1 MLNTSPMLSSENI
14 IDLNNDKR
22 INNYKQVY
30 NSMYLGYKRKKVN
43 TKDSL
48 DNMSI
53 NNFLSYYSQPQ
64 NAPRKILSLCEIVYF
79 ESNISLINTF
89 FFAFYHNKSKIYK
102 YKEKYKNLFTNNY
115 LDILFTMK
123 EFPDFNI
130 FDYLNLNLEPSESKK
145 RENKLMI
152 ITRNNIILN
161 LLIIATEIHLHE
173 EEGIIHFPRIEKKK
187 TYPYFLVTENSLLF
201 NDLSFL
207 NKTIEQFKNIILEE
221 ENKYEIEYDVEIL
234 FLSLLGYKNTA
245 KIIKQKFYDY
255 FKIFMDECDFI
266 DDFNLDTFLT
276 NTIEK
281 KYFESLTQSEI
292 IVFRKI
298 LNNAARRKFYY
309 GFELILQNVEF
320 CYITSEGRI
329 WKNIGKKMTEE
340 QVYNLW
346 NLYESNLDLIK
357 NKNLVETIYYENK
370 IKLKNLRTERQFYQ
384 FYLQTNQ
391 LNAIYQKEKKF
402 NLHDKISEYTE
413 TINKINHRMR
423 KIHNDLKLNFVT
435 SLREL
440 LEIFFR
446 SDIKE
451 LVLYFLEQ
459 YKKNTKFTSFPIEI
473 YELCLNYDEDISID
487 IMDLSLNLSNVK
499 PKYMQICLI
508 KKYFRLAREL
518 LKFYVCRIYLNSP
531 PPNSDEYIGWI
542 SKIQYKS
549 KREFIENA
557 TFKHS
562 RGGKKMLNFLQD
574 HKSSL
579 PKKNSYSDDNL
590 TTDDNDFYN
599 STYNSAYNSI
609 YNSAIS
615 KKFLNTSNII
625 KNSDNSIMSN
635 FVSNTSL
642 VQISTSTNLN
652 QQNFSTK
659 RYKEEDN
666 INQNTES
673 MKAFTNIIKRYK
685 SNKID
690 GEKKKGIFARVKDK
704 FSIIKRKKKS
714 RNSKTKIIPRI
725 NLITPLSNKDTG
737 SIMNLF
743 SLDMFGE
750 ENKMLKRRNTLSS
763 SSVIEKTKKK
773 GFAITIDM
781 DNSPNYDKNS
791 YITNGTISG
800 TEDGYKSEN
809 DYSPIKKINN
819 KYNNFRKSAF
829 CPQVITTKYSNDSI
843 NKFEDNNKSK
853 QNLTYKSSENI
864 LEHNNT
870 IKITPKRKKSKRNT
884 KRRGSMHEIKVENF
898 EEIDFQINVQ
908 NVLIEQL
915 RFGEYVCDALCLLN
929 TIEEKCL
936 NRNNFH
942 KIFSYLLVYTTSED
956 ALTRCKEPLLF
967 IGLAAE
973 LLLKLGK
980 LNNKLMYK
988 ARAVADEILELGE
1001 KIQSSIKD
1009 EDSLNFFLRE
1019 QFDHK
1024 GRNALSIYAENKFF
1038 NLLTDNSIG
1047 GIVQK
1052 IWYGNSYEYTCF
1064 RFLRMSRIL
1073 ITNPTYETF
1082 QQVISINYYPKFTYF
1097 TFQYHCYKMNTSS
1110 RFILKTIFHFI
1121 ICIYYEYIVYSLP
1134 QEYYNDNKGIELKV
1148 KLANTLL
1155 LCFFIDNLFRYIFL
1169 LKSERKILVNTL
1181 ELMIVGVTFL
1191 CVFLLYFGLPD
1202 KLSSEKMDKTHKF
1215 VESILVSIILIMSWL
1230 KVMSLISYTYTFGPF
1245 IRILIN
1251 IFWQVFAFMIIVI
1264 CFIFLFGQCFT
1275 IFFQHSNSDF
1285 EYIYISFMTLFG
1297 TAFGQVEF
1305 DGFKNLNVFGYVVL
1319 MSFTTI
1325 SNIMLFNLIVGIINN
1340 LFNNA
1345 QENAD
1350 AESRAMIILIH
1361 EDIKWDDNYGIL
1373 IFLPPPI
1380 NIVALIF
1387 NIIIIFFDNYFDC
1400 KYYNELFCK
1409 ISYIF
1414 IAIIYFIYIFILGI
1428 ICYPFTLFKSYYH
1441 IFYDFIYKSLYDE
1454 KGFIEK
1460 KRKMR
1465 FIINLILLPFKLF
1478 GYFGQDLYNFW
1489 IICYKENLIENY
1501 TQFENEFTKDYI
1513 LELRRVI
1520 CDLRFKEKKKIISL
1534 YEMYE
1539 RLNLFKRRRFDLIS
1553 DSDNKSS
1560 RSVSVSNY
1568 NLTRLNSISQDSNIE
1583 SENGRSKKDIMVS
1596 NSINLENKFLKESFK
1611 TKFRALLDKLADIE
1625 GNLDLERAL
1634 IILPNRV
1641 KYSESYLQSLKYLK
1655 IRVLIRGIRKLL
1667 FKNEN
1672 NFDYSFKKM
1681 QILIYKIMIKFYLIY
1696 NYLDGDELMKIQEE
1710 LYIINNNPLFQKNS
1724 NLMMRFE
1731 KRDDESEYDD
1741 EGDEFLMSNLIQK
1754 HFTSSFTKIIKN
1766 FQKNT

>member
-1 MLNTSPMLSSENI
+1 MLSPSNKPNVETLS
-14 IDLNNDKR
+14 DMNNDKR
-22 INNYKQVY
+22 FINHKQSY
-30 NSMYLGYKRKKVN
+30 NSMYLGYKRKNVN

-48 DNMSI
+48 DNISI

-64 NAPRKILSLCEIVYF
+64 NAPRKILSLSEIVYF

-89 FFAFYHNKSKIYK
+89 FFTFYHNKSKIHK
-102 YKEKYKNLFTNNY
+102 FKEKYKNLFTNNY
-115 LDILFTMK
+115 VDILFTMK

-130 FDYLNLNLEPSESKK
+130 FDYLNLHLENSESKK

-161 LLIIATEIHLHE
+161 LLVIATEIHLHE
-173 EEGIIHFPRIEKKK
+173 EEGLIHFPRIEKKK
-187 TYPYFLVTENSLLF
+187 TYPYFIITENSFLF

-207 NKTIEQFKNIILEE
+207 NSTIEQFKNIILEE
-221 ENKYEIEYDVEIL
+221 ENIYNIEYDVEIL
-234 FLSLLGYKNTA
+234 FLSLLGYKNTS
-245 KIIKQKFYDY
+245 KIIKQKYYDY
-255 FKIFMDECDFI
+255 FKTFMEECDFI

-329 WKNIGKKMTEE
+329 WKNIGKKMNEE

-346 NLYESNLDLIK
+346 NLYECNLDLIK
-357 NKNLVETIYYENK
+357 SKNLIETIYYENK
-370 IKLKNLRTERQFYQ
+370 IKLNNLRTERKFYQ

-391 LNAIYQKEKKF
+391 FNEIYQKEQKY
-402 NLHDKISEYTE
+402 NLHNKLSEYSE
-413 TINKINHRMR
+413 TINNINHRIK
-423 KIHNDLKLNFVT
+423 KIQNDFKLNFVT

-440 LEIFFR
+440 LEIFFK

-459 YKKNTKFTSFPIEI
+459 YKRHRKFTSFPIEI

-531 PPNSDEYIGWI
+531 PPNSDDYIGWI

-562 RGGKKMLNFLQD
+562 RGGKKILNFLQEP
-574 HKSSL
+574 KSSL
-579 PKKNSYSDDNL
+579 AAKNNYSDDNL
-590 TTDDNDFYN
+590 TTDDNDLYN
-599 STYNSAYNSI
+599 NTYNSI
-609 YNSAIS
+609 YNSGIS
-615 KKFLNTSNII
+615 KKFLNSSNVI
-625 KNSDNSIMSN
+625 KNTENSIISN
-635 FVSNTSL
+635 YVSNTSL
-642 VQISTSTNLN
+642 MPISTLSKLKSK
-652 QQNFSTK
+652 QFYSK
-659 RYKEEDN
+659 KYKEEDIFQN
-666 INQNTES
+666 NQA
-673 MKAFTNIIKRYK
+673 MKAFTNIIKRYH

-690 GEKKKGIFARVKDK
+690 KNKKKGILSRIKDK
-704 FSIIKRKKKS
+704 FHRPKKLKKNSI
-714 RNSKTKIIPRI
+714 TKIIPRI
-725 NLITPLSNKDTG
+725 NLITPLSNNETG
-737 SIMNLF
+737 TSINLF
-743 SLDMFGE
+743 SLNSLEDY
-750 ENKMLKRRNTLSS
+750 KKIKKRNTLSS
-763 SSVIEKTKKK
+763 STVIDKRKKK
-773 GFAITIDM
+773 SFALTIDM
-781 DNSPNYDKNS
+781 NNSKEIDKIS
-791 YITNGTISG
+791 LITVGSISG
-800 TEDGYKSEN
+800 TDDGYKSEN
-809 DYSPIKKINN
+809 DYSPIKRSNLKDNH
-819 KYNNFRKSAF
+819 FRKSGF
-829 CPQVITTKYSNDSI
+829 CPHVTTKYSNDSI
-843 NKFEDNNKSK
+843 NKSDDNSKSK
-853 QNLTYKSSENI
+853 QNITYKSSEN
-864 LEHNNT
+864 LMENNN
-870 IKITPKRKKSKRNT
+870 IKVTPRRKKTYRN
-884 KRRGSMHEIKVENF
+884 KIRRSSCHEIKVENL

-908 NVLIEQL
+908 SVLIEQL

-929 TIEEKCL
+929 SIEEKCL

-942 KIFSYLLVYTTSED
+942 KIFSFLLVYTTSED
-956 ALTRCKEPLLF
+956 ALTKCKEPLLF

-1038 NLLTDNSIG
+1038 NLLADNSIG

-1052 IWYGNSYEYTCF
+1052 IWYGNGYEYTCF

-1073 ITNPTYETF
+1073 ITNNTYESF
-1082 QQVISINYYPKFTYF
+1082 QQVTSVDYHPKCTYF
-1097 TFQYHCYKMNTSS
+1097 TFQYYCYKYNTSS
-1110 RFILKTIFHFI
+1110 RFFLKTIFYFI
-1121 ICIYYEYIVYSLP
+1121 ICFYYEYIVYTLP
-1134 QEYYNDNKGIELKV
+1134 DEYYYNNDRIELKV
-1148 KLANTLL
+1148 KLANSFLI
-1155 LCFFIDNLFRYIFL
+1155 CFCTDFLFRYIFL
-1169 LKSERKILVNTL
+1169 LKSERKIQVNTL
-1181 ELMIVGVTFL
+1181 ELVILVTTLICIV
-1191 CVFLLYFGLPD
+1191 LLYYRLPE
-1202 KLSSEKMDKTHKF
+1202 KLSSEQKDKNYEF
-1215 VESILVSIILIMSWL
+1215 IESILVSIILIMSWL
-1230 KVMSLISYTYTFGPF
+1230 RVMQLISITYIYGPF

-1251 IFWQVFAFMIIVI
+1251 IFWQVFAFMVIVI
-1264 CFIFLFGQCFT
+1264 CILFLFGQCFT
-1275 IFFQHSNSDF
+1275 IFFQNSNPDF
-1285 EYIYISFMTLFG
+1285 KFIYNSFMTLFG
-1297 TAFGQVEF
+1297 TAFGQVDFE
-1305 DGFKNLNVFGYVVL
+1305 GFTQLKIFGYILL
-1319 MSFTTI
+1319 MAFTTI

-1380 NIVALIF
+1380 NIVAVIF
-1387 NIIIIFFDNYFDC
+1387 NIIIIFFDNYLDC
-1400 KYYNELFCK
+1400 KYYNEMFCK

-1414 IAIIYFIYIFILGI
+1414 IAIIYFIYIIILGI
-1428 ICYPFTLFKSYYH
+1428 LCYPFTLFKSYYH
-1441 IFYDFIYKSLYDE
+1441 IFYDCMYKSVYDE
-1454 KGFIEK
+1454 KGCVEK

-1465 FIINLILLPFKLF
+1465 FIINILLLPFKLIFIF
-1478 GYFGQDLYNFW
+1478 GEDLFYFW
-1489 IICYKENLIENY
+1489 IICYKENLVENSPLY
-1501 TQFENEFTKDYI
+1501 ENEFTKDYI

-1534 YEMYE
+1534 YEIYE
-1539 RLNLFKRRRFDLIS
+1539 RLNLFQKKKMDLIS
-1553 DSDNKSS
+1553 ESENKSS
-1560 RSVSVSNY
+1560 RSVSMSNY
-1568 NLTRLNSISQDSNIE
+1568 NLTRINSMSQDSFIE
-1583 SENGRSKKDIMVS
+1583 SENGRNKRDIMTS
-1596 NSINLENKFLKESFK
+1596 SSINLENKYLKESFK
-1611 TKFRALLDKLADIE
+1611 TKFRILLDKLADVE

-1641 KYSESYLQSLKYLK
+1641 KYSENYLKSLKYLK

-1681 QILIYKIMIKFYLIY
+1681 QMLIYKIMIKFYLIY
-1696 NYLDGDELMKIQEE
+1696 NYLNENELIKIKDELY
-1710 LYIINNNPLFQKNS
+1710 LINNNPLFQKNS
-1724 NLMMRFE
+1724 NLMMKFE

-1754 HFTSSFTKIIKN
+1754 HFTSTFTKYMKN